1 MGISS
6 DAPCGCPVLISCQT
20 WLDGTPTRGV
30 ATDSHGITIEVV
42 EGETSQSSI
51 THMID
56 IVITRPEKQLTYE
69 AYTKIDM
76 LSPFGA
82 GNPEPV
88 FRLEGARLVRRWASG
103 PEGRHLRVRLRH
115 KDNQFDGTYLRGGS
129 LLDTYAEGSQVNVIF
144 CLEPARNRFDGEG
157 KQDVWLKIL
166 HMEVVE

>member
-1 MGISS
+1 
-6 DAPCGCPVLISCQT
+6 
-20 WLDGTPTRGV
+20 
-30 ATDSHGITIEVV
+30 
-42 EGETSQSSI
+42 
-51 THMID
+51 MID

-69 AYTKIDM
+69 AYTKIGV

-115 KDNQFDGTYLRGGS
+115 KDTQFDGTYLRGGS

-166 HMEVVE
+166 HMEVIDS